1 VKKKSFTVEEAKI
14 KLMRYCAYQERCHQE
29 VNKKLDELNII
40 PLAKEHI
47 IVELIQQDFL
57 NEERFA
63 KIFTISKFNQ
73 KNWGKKRIINE
84 LKRREISAINI
95 KTSLNQIDDS
105 EYLAKLSRLVEKK
118 WNATAEFNLANKKKK
133 VMNYFLYRGWESH
146 LVYEQIQNQ
155 ANIK

>member
-1 VKKKSFTVEEAKI
+1 MKKKSFTVEEAKI

-29 VNKKLDELNII
+29 VNKKLDELHII

-95 KTSLNQIDDS
+95 KTSLNQIDES
-105 EYLAKLSRLVEKK
+105 EYLAKLSHLVEKK
-118 WNATAEFNLANKKKK
+118 WNATSESNLANKKKK

>member
-1 VKKKSFTVEEAKI
+1 
-14 KLMRYCAYQERCHQE
+14 MRYCAYQERCHQE

>member
-1 VKKKSFTVEEAKI
+1 
-14 KLMRYCAYQERCHQE
+14 MRYCAYQERCHQE

-95 KTSLNQIDDS
+95 KTSLNQINES
-105 EYLAKLSRLVEKK
+105 EYLGKLSRLVEKK

>member
-1 VKKKSFTVEEAKI
+1 
-14 KLMRYCAYQERCHQE
+14 MRYCAYQERCHQE

-95 KTSLNQIDDS
+95 KTSLNQINES
-105 EYLAKLSRLVEKK
+105 EYFGKLSRLVEKK

>member
-1 VKKKSFTVEEAKI
+1 
-14 KLMRYCAYQERCHQE
+14 MRYCAYQERCHQE

-95 KTSLNQIDDS
+95 KTSLNQIDES

-118 WNATAEFNLANKKKK
+118 WNATAESNLANKKKK
-133 VMNYFLYRGWESH
+133 VMNYFLYRGWETH